1 MSRETIS
8 ISEAVKDHNIVIG
21 FLIWWVGALSFVV
34 AGLVVAMLF
43 VWRALP

>member
-8 ISEAVKDHNIVIG
+8 ISEAVKDHHIVIR
-21 FLIWWVGALSFVV
+21 FLIWLVGALSFVV
-34 AGLVVAMLF
+34 AGLVVSMLF